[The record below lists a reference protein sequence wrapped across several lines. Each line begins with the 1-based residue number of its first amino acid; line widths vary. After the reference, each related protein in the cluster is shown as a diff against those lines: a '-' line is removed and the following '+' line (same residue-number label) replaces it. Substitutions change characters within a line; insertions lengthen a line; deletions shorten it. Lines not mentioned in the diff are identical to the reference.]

1 MQFKDIKQNTSGY
14 SLIEIMVSLAVF
26 AILLLS
32 ILSIAQS
39 VSNGQKAAIQAQNTQ
54 ESLRFAFEVISKE
67 MRSAKQSDEECN
79 PDGVV
84 SDNNEVFNVYNGIT
98 IGSNSDVLYF
108 KNKNNE
114 CTYYYLEGSRLKIAR
129 DDDIIMDSSI
139 DNDFFI
145 SPNDVNITNLKFNII
160 DNEIYN
166 VGEYS
171 QDPIQ
176 PLVTIIIELEGAG
189 AKFKQKFTM
198 QTSVSSRHY

>member
-67 MRSAKQSDEECN
+67 MRSAKQSDDECN

-84 SDNNEVFNVYNGIT
+84 SDNNEVFN
-98 IGSNSDVLYF
+98 IGNFIGDSDVLYF

-114 CTYYYLEGSRLKIAR
+114 CTYYYLEGFRLKIAR
-129 DDDIIMDSSI
+129 DDDISDGIND
-139 DNDFFI
+139 DFFI

>member
-1 MQFKDIKQNTSGY
+1 MLLNKIKQNTSGY
-14 SLIEIMVSLAVF
+14 SLIEIMVSLAIF

-67 MRSAKQSDEECN
+67 MRSAKQSDDKCALS
-79 PDGVV
+79 GVDN
-84 SDNNEVFNVYNGIT
+84 DNNEVFN
-98 IGSNSDVLYF
+98 IGNFIGDSDVLYF

-129 DDDIIMDSSI
+129 DDDIITDSNI

-166 VGEYS
+166 VGEYP

-176 PLVTIIIELEGAG
+176 PLVTITIELEGAG

>member
-67 MRSAKQSDEECN
+67 MRSAKQSDDECN

-84 SDNNEVFNVYNGIT
+84 SDNNEVFN
-98 IGSNSDVLYF
+98 IGNFIGDSDVLYF

-114 CTYYYLEGSRLKIAR
+114 CTYYYLEGFRLKIAR
-129 DDDIIMDSSI
+129 DDDISDGIND
-139 DNDFFI
+139 DFFI

-166 VGEYS
+166 VGEYP